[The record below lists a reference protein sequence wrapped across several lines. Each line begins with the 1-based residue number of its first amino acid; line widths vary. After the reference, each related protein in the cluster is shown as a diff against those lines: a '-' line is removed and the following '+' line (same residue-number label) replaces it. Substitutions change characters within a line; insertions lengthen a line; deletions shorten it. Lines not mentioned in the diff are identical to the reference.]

1 VTSSYLIKMPPGTRL
16 INANGRSSKNA
27 VSGQSYFKARMGV
40 KGHLRAEAKRLALEQ
55 GIPLLGRVRIKVTY
69 YAPDNR
75 RRDSSNV
82 SFLSSK
88 ACIDGIVDA
97 GVLLDDNDKW
107 VKSLELVRGDHNVP
121 KGQLVIE
128 LIEVATCGG
137 ISI

>member
-1 VTSSYLIKMPPGTRL
+1 VTSSYIIKMPPGTRL
-16 INANGRSSKNA
+16 INANGRSSRNA
-27 VSGQSYFKARMGV
+27 VSGQTHYKARMGV
-40 KGHLRAEAKRLALEQ
+40 KGHLRSEARRLAIAQ
-55 GIPLLGRVRIKVTY
+55 KIPQLGRVRIVVTY

-107 VKSLELVRGDHNVP
+107 VKSLELVRGDRNIP

-128 LIEVATCGG
+128 IIPVEDYA
-137 ISI
+137 